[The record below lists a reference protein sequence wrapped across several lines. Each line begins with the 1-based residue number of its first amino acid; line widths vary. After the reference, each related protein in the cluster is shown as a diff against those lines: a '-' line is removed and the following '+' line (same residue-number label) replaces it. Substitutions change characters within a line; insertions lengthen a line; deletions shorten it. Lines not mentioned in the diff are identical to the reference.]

1 MADTGSSD
9 PKTTTEDIPKKEE
22 HDVDYA
28 DPEEEKKE
36 SVRNNITL

>member
-9 PKTTTEDIPKKEE
+9 PKTKTTEEVTKKEE

-36 SVRNNITL
+36 TVWT